1 MVFKA
6 ICTRLA
12 TTGLQRNLTEIDKL
26 SFFNDARTAI
36 LLKGLGDCLTTYFQG
51 KNYISKTLLNR
62 QERFAG

>member
-1 MVFKA
+1 MVFKT

-12 TTGLQRNLTEIDKL
+12 TTRSQRNLTEIDKL
-26 SFFNDARTAI
+26 SFFNDARTTE
-36 LLKGLGDCLTTYFQG
+36 LLKGLGDCLATHLQG